1 MKGIQKSFIEE
12 VKERMTVESALTEF
26 IDNGFDHAKSRIDI
40 IINQDENQ
48 ITCMNDGKPMSKIG
62 EYVSNFTTHIKQNSS
77 NKKQKQISKFGKGS
91 KKAFIKLG
99 DSKKG
104 STLDIFTKDKEWNA
118 VQHASI
124 IMKECKKEDCFTEI
138 YPEIEKNTSLIPYE
152 EGTCMTIKNIED
164 SNWSII
170 HGVDEKHGDI
180 RNDYYQLINY
190 CQEHYG
196 LVSKINQIDLY
207 INGNKIDFEDPCLLN
222 NLGDNVNKDGHY
234 VINGICYWVHT
245 YKCTNNK
252 TKETVKF
259 KTVYTFIPRK
269 TVSDEDMP
277 RKKGYEM
284 YAGYYTYFGNR
295 LMDNGGNYRKFFNR
309 CESKLTTGGCDRT
322 RIAIFCDK
330 NEAFFKITSTKAEGI
345 EPIKNNENFSKYK
358 INGYPMCSILKND
371 LLSFVRLNEFDRKG
385 KIIKELTVK
394 DVKAFAQTYSVTKTP
409 IKRGLLT
416 NKEIEQVYNTTD
428 GKQDKIKI
436 EDILKEAAKTD
447 DIASEIDA
455 NMILTVREK
464 EILYELLR
472 CSGNKKNKMEFYI
485 KKILKLFDTKYGETT
500 ALKNEAA

>member
-1 MKGIQKSFIEE
+1 
-12 VKERMTVESALTEF
+12 
-26 IDNGFDHAKSRIDI
+26 
-40 IINQDENQ
+40 
-48 ITCMNDGKPMSKIG
+48 
-62 EYVSNFTTHIKQNSS
+62 
-77 NKKQKQISKFGKGS
+77 
-91 KKAFIKLG
+91 
-99 DSKKG
+99 
-104 STLDIFTKDKEWNA
+104 
-118 VQHASI
+118 
-124 IMKECKKEDCFTEI
+124 
-138 YPEIEKNTSLIPYE
+138 
-152 EGTCMTIKNIED
+152 
-164 SNWSII
+164 
-170 HGVDEKHGDI
+170 
-180 RNDYYQLINY
+180 
-190 CQEHYG
+190 
-196 LVSKINQIDLY
+196 
-207 INGNKIDFEDPCLLN
+207 
-222 NLGDNVNKDGHY
+222 
-234 VINGICYWVHT
+234 
-245 YKCTNNK
+245 
-252 TKETVKF
+252 
-259 KTVYTFIPRK
+259 
-269 TVSDEDMP
+269 
-277 RKKGYEM
+277 
-284 YAGYYTYFGNR
+284 
-295 LMDNGGNYRKFFNR
+295 MDNGGNYRKFFNR

-472 CSGNKKNKMEFYI
+472 CSDNKKNKMEFYI